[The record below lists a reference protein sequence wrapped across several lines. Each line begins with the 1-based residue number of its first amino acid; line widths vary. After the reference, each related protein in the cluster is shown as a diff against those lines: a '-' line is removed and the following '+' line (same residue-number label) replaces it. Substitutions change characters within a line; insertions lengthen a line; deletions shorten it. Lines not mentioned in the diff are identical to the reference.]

1 MKRAFLSG
9 FAACYIIAGT
19 VAGNNAAKVPAT
31 TTAGAIYAG
40 VMWLPLA
47 VLPFNLAVKIVPSWA
62 FDFKGGAA

>member
-9 FAACYIIAGT
+9 FAACYILAGAI
-19 VAGNNAAKVPAT
+19 AGNNAASVPAT

-40 VMWLPLA
+40 VMWLPLGI
-47 VLPFNLAVKIVPSWA
+47 LPTSLAVKIVPLWA